1 MTSAGIGTT
10 KNVADPLTLADEELL
25 WSSGTIVT
33 ERYSFIISRAG
44 VCVHGSVECVCIC
57 VCLYLCK
64 DCVNIQLYFLALY

>member
-44 VCVHGSVECVCIC
+44 VCVHGSVDCVCVFIC
-57 VCLYLCK
+57 VRI
-64 DCVNIQLYFLALY
+64 V